1 MFSALSVCEAADL
14 QKKSTFVRSKRS
26 SDDVDAGYVLREVV
40 TAFLLLFIYFI
51 VLPLLL
57 LLLFD
62 VKVI

>member
-1 MFSALSVCEAADL
+1 MKLL
-14 QKKSTFVRSKRS
+14 IYKKKSLFVRSKRS